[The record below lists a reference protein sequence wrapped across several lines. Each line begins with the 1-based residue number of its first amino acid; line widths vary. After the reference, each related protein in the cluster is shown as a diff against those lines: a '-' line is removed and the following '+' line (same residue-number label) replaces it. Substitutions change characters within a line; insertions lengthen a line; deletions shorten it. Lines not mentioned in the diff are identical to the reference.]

1 MIDVAYR
8 YIVFRCIAVC
18 LVCFP
23 GVFVEEM
30 ILGEFQSVGNDYG
43 FVKNDGRFLERP
55 EEQQKQQSSEG
66 LLCLLDAGHDGRAC
80 HAGTRGWT
88 GAPCQKRRRRR
99 GADGL
104 PVMLLLVVR

>member
-55 EEQQKQQSSEG
+55 EEQQKQQSSDGHADSKVSFVYWTLATMGEHAMRAREAG
-66 LLCLLDAGHDGRAC
+66 LELLAKNDVGDEELMGCR
-80 HAGTRGWT
+80 
-88 GAPCQKRRRRR
+88 
-99 GADGL
+99 
-104 PVMLLLVVR
+104 